1 MWHVAKGSMT
11 YRRDP
16 LWSPSAKV
24 KYLKLCNSPNLA
36 PPDLMQFCQNACPE
50 PRREL
55 NTFELSTTIG
65 PHTDCELMWIVITS
79 QHWQRSLVIIRHII
93 WIGHHECGGIQRD
106 DGNIGN
112 AENSFVAPAP
122 WVLHHCIAG
131 EILELFRSCSCGRSR
146 GRRGIGG
153 RGLAVVGGVA
163 AYKIHGREEL
173 KVVCST
179 CIRAEEEPESH
190 APVRGRRR
198 ALTGLIRPQGF
209 RWFRFFPTDEPL
221 GMNQKPSASNSMR
234 RRKKKKKW
242 RIFTNS
248 TNFSLNS

>member
-1 MWHVAKGSMT
+1 M
-11 YRRDP
+11 
-16 LWSPSAKV
+16 
-24 KYLKLCNSPNLA
+24 
-36 PPDLMQFCQNACPE
+36 
-50 PRREL
+50 
-55 NTFELSTTIG
+55 
-65 PHTDCELMWIVITS
+65 
-79 QHWQRSLVIIRHII
+79 
-93 WIGHHECGGIQRD
+93 
-106 DGNIGN
+106 
-112 AENSFVAPAP
+112 
-122 WVLHHCIAG
+122 LHHCIAG

-234 RRKKKKKW
+234 RRKKKKKMKNLYKLHQLLIEFPMKLKQNLIGVHQKSFKASR
-242 RIFTNS
+242 RIRAFWNLALFQDPTAGNS
-248 TNFSLNS
+248 PTKPSKLSDAIEESEIQNEGNELCNQNQNQNQKK